1 MYLRRWFNAFGPHSC
16 PSDCRASYC
25 TCFGPGSMYLANFCF
40 WILNMLDGLS
50 QSKSPFIPIAFDS
63 VPRKKQMHYI
73 HWIYSLWGGFSV
85 ATCFFDSARLLC
97 VAIICQFYD
106 PKSGSVLIGRF
117 LRFLQDEML
126 FASFCPIP
134 SVGDAVYFPGQSAR
148 PLTEL
153 NIRRTEGK
161 IWCHCV
167 CVFLFFLAHL
177 LHILCSFASAWTRC
191 GVWPWSANISDA
203 PLHSCCTFSCEN
215 PTHQHLQC
223 PSAPRCKVVAQA
235 SGLCGPRT
243 NSVWC
248 QCFGQCLLNAFCRS
262 LQTAS
267 VSVQVTSLEPLSA
280 CINCAFA
287 INLKRLHEVSRFVVK
302 GLVWTRRRRNCF
314 CWPSGEM

>member
-1 MYLRRWFNAFGPHSC
+1 MACPKASLLSYRLRLILCLARNRCIIYSEYTVCEVVFGCNVLFWFRKTPVCCNHLPVL
-16 PSDCRASYC
+16 R
-25 TCFGPGSMYLANFCF
+25 
-40 WILNMLDGLS
+40 
-50 QSKSPFIPIAFDS
+50 SKIRICADWS
-63 VPRKKQMHYI
+63 VPEISSR
-73 HWIYSLWGGFSV
+73 WN
-85 ATCFFDSARLLC
+85 A
-97 VAIICQFYD
+97 
-106 PKSGSVLIGRF
+106 
-117 LRFLQDEML
+117 

-153 NIRRTEGK
+153 DIRRTEGK

-167 CVFLFFLAHL
+167 CVFLLFLAHL
-177 LHILCSFASAWTRC
+177 LHILCSFASAWIRC

-248 QCFGQCLLNAFCRS
+248 QCFGQYLLNAFCRS

-280 CINCAFA
+280 CIICAFA

-302 GLVWTRRRRNCF
+302 GLVWIRRRRNCF